1 MDASAEK
8 PRENWYDSFPGR
20 GIVYDLSFTA
30 LSAPDTEGRL
40 RAVAALGKSGDPRAV
55 RPLTDLVADHEP
67 AIRRGAIAA
76 LGEIK
81 SGRPVEVLIERL
93 RDRTEQEDIRR
104 MAAQTLAA
112 IRSTGA
118 LHGLREF
125 SADEGE
131 DPDFRA
137 YTRGLLEH
145 LGAV

>member
-8 PRENWYDSFPGR
+8 PRDNWYDSFPGR
-20 GIVYDLSFTA
+20 GIVYDLSSAAF
-30 LSAPDTEGRL
+30 SAPDTEARL

-67 AIRRGAIAA
+67 VIRRSAIAA
-76 LGEIK
+76 LGEIR
-81 SGRPVEVLIERL
+81 SGRPVEILIERL
-93 RDRTEQEDIRR
+93 RDKNEQGDIRQ

-125 SADEGE
+125 SGDPNE
-131 DPDFRA
+131 DPGLRA
-137 YTRGLLEH
+137 YVSGLLAQVSRE
-145 LGAV
+145 